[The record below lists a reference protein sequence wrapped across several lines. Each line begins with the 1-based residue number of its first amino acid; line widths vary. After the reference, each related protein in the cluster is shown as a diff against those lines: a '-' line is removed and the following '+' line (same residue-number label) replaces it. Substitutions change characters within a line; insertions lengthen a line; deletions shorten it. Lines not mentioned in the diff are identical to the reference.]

1 MSIASEDDQKEAF
14 DQILSLIA
22 LLPGTCSLDHD
33 DVVQVVAMVLGN
45 VVGVA
50 MGFMAEMGED
60 GELVDAEPDRD
71 YMLAASILANDL
83 IDEIAPIARVRSS
96 KTIAESRAR
105 IMGREVDDIF
115 KKAGGG
121 SHDAVS

>member
-1 MSIASEDDQKEAF
+1 MSIASEADRQEAF
-14 DQILSLIA
+14 DQILSLIS
-22 LLPGTCSLDHD
+22 LLPGTCTLDHD

-50 MGFMAEMGED
+50 MGFTAEVGED

-71 YMLAASILANDL
+71 YMLAASILANEL
-83 IDEIAPIARVRSS
+83 IDAIAPAVRVRSS
-96 KTIAESRAR
+96 KTIAASRAK
-105 IMGREVDDIF
+105 IMGRKVDDIF
-115 KKAGGG
+115 KKAGRG